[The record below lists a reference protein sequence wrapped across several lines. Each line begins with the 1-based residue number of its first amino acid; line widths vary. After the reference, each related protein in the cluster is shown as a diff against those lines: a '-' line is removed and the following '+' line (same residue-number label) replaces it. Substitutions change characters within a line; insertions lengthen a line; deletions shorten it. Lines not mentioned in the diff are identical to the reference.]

1 MKKIKQF
8 LLAEDL
14 QVYTLFKC
22 SFSVTDNLNYWYK
35 PGTNGILLVS
45 HVDTITRCNSEKHGQ
60 KKREL
65 ELTEFAGIIR
75 ATGSVLGADDR
86 SGCFAISEIL
96 KDKELR
102 NCGVLLTNFEEAG
115 GKGVKRFIQDHPQIL
130 NTYKIFVEI
139 DREGVDQFTHYME
152 EIDPLINDL
161 CEQFNFNFN
170 QGSYS
175 DVADL
180 SRHYKIPHVNLSAG
194 YYNQHTKW
202 EYLDYLTLSNILIP
216 RYIELIKAF
225 IMQETLEYIVPAPRI
240 KYQGYSAGT
249 QANWGGMSESF
260 AYFEDPLTEQD
271 DTFERQSNANVDH
284 IIDKVYNY
292 IPLKPHELIS
302 LSIVI
307 GTTYEKLC
315 LINGTDELSQ
325 LCWEFES
332 IKYSVNWKK

>member
-1 MKKIKQF
+1 MKEIKQF

-14 QVYTLFKC
+14 QVHTLFKC
-22 SFSVTDNLNYWYK
+22 FFPITDNLNYWYK

-60 KKREL
+60 KKREI
-65 ELTEFAGIIR
+65 ELTEVAGIIR
-75 ATGSVLGADDR
+75 ANGSVLGADDR
-86 SGCFAISEIL
+86 AGCFAISEIL
-96 KDKELR
+96 KDQELR

-130 NTYKIFVEI
+130 SIYKIFVEI
-139 DREGVDQFTHYME
+139 DREGVDQCTHYMDK
-152 EIDPLINDL
+152 IDPLIKDL

-202 EYLDYLTLSNILIP
+202 ESLDYLTLANILIP
-216 RYIELIKAF
+216 RYIELIKAL
-225 IMQETLEYIVPAPRI
+225 QT
-240 KYQGYSAGT
+240 
-249 QANWGGMSESF
+249 NWGGMSESF
-260 AYFEDPLTEQD
+260 AYFEDPVTEQY
-271 DTFERQSNANVDH
+271 DTFERQSHANVDH
-284 IIDKVYNY
+284 IIDKAYNY
-292 IPLKPHELIS
+292 IPLKPHELLS

-307 GTTYEKLC
+307 GVTYEKLS

-332 IKYSVNWKK
+332 IKYGVNWKR